1 MTDSLTC
8 SSLVVADL
16 TLVVAA
22 AVASASGA
30 VYGARLALHP

>member
-1 MTDSLTC
+1 MIDFLTC
-8 SSLVVADL
+8 SSLVVADV

-30 VYGARLALHP
+30 VYGARLALYP